1 MKISKILT
9 PQVRTFLYGTIA
21 ALLSVATVQ
30 GWVSN
35 DLAKSINDNL
45 PTILGAVGS
54 IIAAANVTQKP
65 KASEPV
71 IVAPVVAERVDATPA
86 QGPTEAVAT
95 DVTTSG
101 AAVAIPAS

>member
-35 DLAKSINDNL
+35 DLAKSITDNL
-45 PTILGAVGS
+45 PTIIGALGS

-65 KASEPV
+65 KVET
-71 IVAPVVAERVDATPA
+71 APVVVPVAADRVDA
-86 QGPTEAVAT
+86 
-95 DVTTSG
+95 
-101 AAVAIPAS
+101 AAVVPVGVAQVAAVEVTA

>member
-30 GWVSN
+30 GWVSD
-35 DLAKSINDNL
+35 DLAKSISDNL
-45 PTILGAVGS
+45 PTIIGALGS

-65 KASEPV
+65 KVSETV
-71 IVAPVVAERVDATPA
+71 VAPVVADRVDATPA

-95 DVTTSG
+95 NVTTSG

>member
-30 GWVSN
+30 GWVSD
-35 DLAKSINDNL
+35 DLAKSITDNL
-45 PTILGAVGS
+45 PTIIGALGS

-65 KASEPV
+65 KAVEP
-71 IVAPVVAERVDATPA
+71 APVVADRVDIAPVSIGLPQA
-86 QGPTEAVAT
+86 SAVEIAK
-95 DVTTSG
+95 
-101 AAVAIPAS
+101 